1 MTLLGNT
8 RLVVACVVLSIVL
21 ISHHAAADEYCEEIS
36 RDSASAWRQCAL
48 GDAKTE
54 GGKGGKARALLGRT
68 ITGPPTHSP
77 TNATTAPTTNQPTNQ
92 PTHSPTTGS
101 PTTRLE
107 KMAQEADRVK
117 VQSKCPGESL
127 ACPTRIKA
135 RIKFTPQN
143 SDIVAKELLAGHG
156 KLKALIAKE
165 KEWAHKIFIYQMHK
179 NLAAAAIAVQQHKA
193 YQKKQQALTKT
204 SRTCNI
210 ELGTTPRIGRLEGT
224 TSIRTPLLEKIKKYE
239 AKVKTHNTL
248 AHGWAMHQNWGGV
261 HVENLHAAAALK
273 VVDAVKKELKV
284 MDGDDSKQ
292 QGLCVLPTGQ
302 SMMLSTE
309 ALRNPHMYCAS
320 TVVVDPPSNMG
331 QLACT
336 TKDKGTIVITQKI
349 KEPFRVRDALG
360 AMTDL
365 CVSFLKVSACGRQQ
379 GNKNQ
384 KCAVQ
389 KLLYFC
395 AVCDKNKLFV
405 RGCKREEKNAAAM
418 SV

>member
-1 MTLLGNT
+1 MGRQGKHHRLIDRISLAMRFAELSVLVLLA
-8 RLVVACVVLSIVL
+8 VALAC
-21 ISHHAAADEYCEEIS
+21 
-36 RDSASAWRQCAL
+36 ASGESSPAGYVSGGKEGEGAQEATA
-48 GDAKTE
+48 DAKAE
-54 GGKGGKARALLGRT
+54 EGKGGK
-68 ITGPPTHSP
+68 
-77 TNATTAPTTNQPTNQ
+77 
-92 PTHSPTTGS
+92 GS
-101 PTTRLE
+101 E
-107 KMAQEADRVK
+107 EADRVK
-117 VQSKCPGESL
+117 EQSKCPGESL
-127 ACPTRIKA
+127 ACPTSQRDEAK
-135 RIKFTPQN
+135 IKFTPQN
-143 SDIVAKELLAGHG
+143 SDIVANKLLAGHH

-165 KEWAHKIFIYQMHK
+165 KEWLHNTHIYT
-179 NLAAAAIAVQQHKA
+179 IAQNWGALHISNIQHAA
-193 YQKKQQALTKT
+193 YQKQQQALTKS

-224 TSIRTPLLEKIKKYE
+224 ASIRTPLLEKIKKYE

-320 TVVVDPPSNMG
+320 TMVVDPPSNMG